1 MRDGARMAGPKQLGS
16 AAAGSIYSG
25 ASWNVDLPRFQQSM
39 AIQVARQAEWNTTS
53 QTGERAR
60 NVSQS
65 NKVRMFMRSPTR
77 WATDSGC

>member
-53 QTGERAR
+53 
-60 NVSQS
+60 
-65 NKVRMFMRSPTR
+65 
-77 WATDSGC
+77 